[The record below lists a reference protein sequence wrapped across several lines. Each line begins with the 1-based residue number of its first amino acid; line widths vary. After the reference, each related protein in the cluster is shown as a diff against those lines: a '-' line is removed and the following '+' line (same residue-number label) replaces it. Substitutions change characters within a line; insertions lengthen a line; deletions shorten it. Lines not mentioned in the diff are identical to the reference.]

1 MPWPALVMGVAL
13 MFFSLAALAETP
25 PPSTLDATTHD
36 LILLNSGEWLQGDID
51 RIRDGT
57 VYFDSLELEDLEI
70 DLDDIKEIIADRP
83 STFRF
88 EGRRDILTGPV
99 RMDSEEFAIGDQIR
113 PRSALIGMIAGVPKE
128 LNYWNGMVSVG
139 YTLSS
144 GNTNQSALSVLAKL
158 NRETALTRLKNTYNG
173 AFSTGNND
181 IGANT
186 TTANNHR
193 LNSAFD
199 YYLTSRFFVIVPAL
213 EVFADKFQN
222 IDMRLTPNAG
232 LGYDFLRRSKITWS
246 AIAAMGY
253 QYTKLSTVQPPTP
266 KTENDAAVIVGM
278 VVETDPT
285 KRIEWDTDY
294 TVQVIATN
302 IGRTNHHLT
311 SLASVELIGA
321 LDLDVTFNWD
331 RIEQPATIDDG
342 VNPPTTPKKNDYRI
356 SVGLGFDF

>member
-1 MPWPALVMGVAL
+1 MGVAL
-13 MFFSLAALAETP
+13 MFFSLAALAEP
-25 PPSTLDATTHD
+25 PPSTLDATSHD

-57 VYFDSLELEDLEI
+57 VYFDSVELEDLEI
-70 DLDDIKEIIADRP
+70 DLVDIKEIIADRP

-99 RMDSEEFAIGDQIR
+99 RMDSEEFVIGDQTR

-128 LNYWNGMVSVG
+128 LNYWNGMLSVG

-144 GNTNQSALSVLAKL
+144 GNTDQSDLSVLAKL
-158 NRETALTRLKNTYNG
+158 NRETALTRFKNTYNG
-173 AFSTGNND
+173 AFSTGND
-181 IGANT
+181 DTGTNT

-199 YYLTSRFFVIVPAL
+199 YYLTSRFFVIIPAF

-222 IDMRLTPNAG
+222 IDLRLTPNAG

-246 AIAAMGY
+246 AMAAVGY
-253 QYTKLSTVQPPTP
+253 QYTKLTAVQPPTP
-266 KTENDAAVIVGM
+266 KTANDAAVIVGM
-278 VVETDPT
+278 TIETDPT

-302 IGRTNHHLT
+302 IGRTSHHLT
-311 SLASVELIGA
+311 SLVSVELIGS

-331 RIEQPATIDDG
+331 RIEEPATIDDG
-342 VNPPTTPKKNDYRI
+342 VTQTTPDKNDYRI